1 MVSLIDM
8 TLGMILGI
16 ALSPI
21 MMKVIK
27 NFRQR
32 RKVKKILQ
40 EFANNRKNDIDN
52 ENNKSTTALIE
63 KNDSNIFWHRFNFI
77 FKLDKILA

>member
-8 TLGMILGI
+8 TLGMILGM

-27 NFRQR
+27 DFRQR
-32 RKVKKILQ
+32 MKVNKILK
-40 EFANNRKNDIDN
+40 EFVK
-52 ENNKSTTALIE
+52 NNK
-63 KNDSNIFWHRFNFI
+63 KYSNTNSNNS
-77 FKLDKILA
+77 KI

>member
-21 MMKVIK
+21 MMKLIK
-27 NFRQR
+27 DFRQR
-32 RKVKKILQ
+32 MKVNKILK
-40 EFANNRKNDIDN
+40 EYVK
-52 ENNKSTTALIE
+52 NNK
-63 KNDSNIFWHRFNFI
+63 KDSNKNRNNS
-77 FKLDKILA
+77 KI

>member
-32 RKVKKILQ
+32 RKVKKILK
-40 EFANNRKNDIDN
+40 EFANNRKNKIEDD
-52 ENNKSTTALIE
+52 ENNKSQQL
-63 KNDSNIFWHRFNFI
+63 
-77 FKLDKILA
+77 

>member
-8 TLGMILGI
+8 TLGMILGM

-32 RKVKKILQ
+32 IKVKKILK
-40 EFANNRKNDIDN
+40 EFANNRKNKIEDD
-52 ENNKSTTALIE
+52 ENNKSQQL
-63 KNDSNIFWHRFNFI
+63 
-77 FKLDKILA
+77 